1 MVTVMETITYR
12 MMTWIGLGAAS
23 VAIILSVDPKV
34 NLVGYPSTTFVSIL
48 LTVISIIRERMYI
61 YVPVPGGQTAPRDSC
76 GDIFRKLYLPTLID
90 L

>member
-34 NLVGYPSTTFVSIL
+34 NLVGYPSTSFASSLQI
-48 LTVISIIRERMYI
+48 
-61 YVPVPGGQTAPRDSC
+61 
-76 GDIFRKLYLPTLID
+76 
-90 L
+90 